1 MQVFQA
7 DAARLLAA
15 LGWANTDG
23 MAPEKLARLMS
34 RLHVVTLPALT
45 GAADLDA
52 VLEATLQ
59 RCIKS
64 LNAGDVIEIVRSEPR
79 VAPPAAPPAAVGKPA
94 RLHPLEVW
102 SQALQWAARQRSI
115 TPEQLAER
123 FPISKKEARDI
134 LGLLLLGYTAQE
146 HQGGGICVLKVC

>member
-7 DAARLLAA
+7 EAARLLAR

-34 RLHVVTLPALT
+34 RLHVVTLPVLAE
-45 GAADLDA
+45 DLDE
-52 VLEATLQ
+52 VLQKTLQ
-59 RCIKS
+59 RCVFA
-64 LNAGDVIEIVRSEPR
+64 LNAGDVIEIVRSEPKY
-79 VAPPAAPPAAVGKPA
+79 VSPAAPPAAIGKPA

-123 FPISKKEARDI
+123 FPISKREARDI

>member
-1 MQVFQA
+1 MGADMQVFQA
-7 DAARLLAA
+7 EAARLLAS

-34 RLHVVTLPALT
+34 RLHVVTLPVLAK
-45 GAADLDA
+45 DLDE
-52 VLEATLQ
+52 VLQKTLQ
-59 RCIKS
+59 RCVYA
-64 LNAGDVIEIVRSEPR
+64 LNAGDVIEIVRSEPK
-79 VAPPAAPPAAVGKPA
+79 VAPPAAVGKPA
-94 RLHPLEVW
+94 KLHPLEVW

-123 FPISKKEARDI
+123 FPISKREARDI

-146 HQGGGICVLKVC
+146 QQGGGICVLKVC